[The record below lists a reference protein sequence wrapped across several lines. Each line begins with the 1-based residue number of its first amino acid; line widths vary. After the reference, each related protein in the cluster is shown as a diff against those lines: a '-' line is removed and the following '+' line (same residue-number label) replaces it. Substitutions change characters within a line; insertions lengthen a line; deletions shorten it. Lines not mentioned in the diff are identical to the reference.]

1 MTMVLQ
7 NPKFAGTSC
16 GAIFEFD
23 VSLKNNEPIEITV
36 DVRGKDLSVS
46 DDQGKPYLVFY
57 KLGERSSVCGEYSSL
72 ENLHL
77 IALGPGGNVT
87 LAMRV
92 TGQFDGNIKKYVF
105 TAVKAGR
112 IQNARWE
119 IPVPPR

>member
-1 MTMVLQ
+1 MALH
-7 NPKFAGTSC
+7 NPRFAGASC

-36 DVRGKDLSVS
+36 DVHGRDWNIS
-46 DDQGKPYLVFY
+46 DDQGKAYLVLY
-57 KLGERSSVCGEYSSL
+57 KPGVRSSVCGEYSSL
-72 ENLHL
+72 ENLQL
-77 IALGPGGNVT
+77 IALGPGETVT

-92 TGQFDGNIKKYVF
+92 TGTFDGNIKKYFF
-105 TAVKAGR
+105 TAAKAGR